1 MCNCI
6 MTKRLDFEGAGNI
19 FRLFKIFEILVI
31 YFLK

>member
-6 MTKRLDFEGAGNI
+6 MTKRLDFEGTGNI
-19 FRLFKIFEILVI
+19 LRLFKIFEILVI